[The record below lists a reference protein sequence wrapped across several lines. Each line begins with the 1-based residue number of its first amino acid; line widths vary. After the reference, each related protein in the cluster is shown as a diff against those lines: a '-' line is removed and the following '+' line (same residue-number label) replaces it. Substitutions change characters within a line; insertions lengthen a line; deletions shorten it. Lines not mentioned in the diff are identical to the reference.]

1 MVRPSF
7 TVSEWCVTRRV
18 SKSQFY
24 KLKAQDRTDPLP
36 DGRRRVPLTHNAGNK
51 PLISPEADDEWI
63 REAEASMTGDATVAA

>member
-24 KLKAQDRTDPLP
+24 KLKAQDLTDPLP

-51 PLISPEADDEWI
+51 PLTLRKP
-63 REAEASMTGDATVAA
+63 MTNGSARPRHQ